1 MKAAL
6 YRIFCKGAP
15 MLLALLMLFVA
26 MKWYAVAS
34 ISAPDLGDIDHWV
47 ADCAG
52 LDGKAVEAYI
62 LSVYGSADKES
73 EGFAA
78 LSNGISA
85 FNSGLLNRTDVERL
99 ISFAKNK
106 EGILPADVP
115 GNYTEVLDFYAEL
128 DAPSII
134 NGQPLDIY
142 FALQEGNFVPIL
154 VLFLCLMMWGPHF
167 EAEIYRCTGVACQ
180 GRRYHRS
187 LRHIIMGLG
196 LGMLLANE
204 LFDLLFSGMLHKGM
218 LWSATIQSY
227 PAFRECQMN
236 GTIGQGFVFM
246 WCSKIAGVLIL
257 CWLAEY
263 IAQWKKT
270 LKDAAVYTLFIV
282 IALQF
287 FGRVLSSS
295 MWQPLLQVGI
305 VDWKQIFARCTIL
318 SPDSI
323 SSAVLGGV
331 VNGCLLLYL
340 GMKPM
345 CSWIVRCRLVRK

>member
-1 MKAAL
+1 
-6 YRIFCKGAP
+6 

-99 ISFAKNK
+99 IAFAKNK

-115 GNYTEVLDFYAEL
+115 GNYTEVLNFYAEL

-142 FALQEGNFVPIL
+142 FALQKGNFVPIL
-154 VLFLCLMMWGPHF
+154 VLLLCLMMWGPHF
-167 EAEIYRCTGVACQ
+167 EAAIYRLAGVAFQ

-187 LRHIIMGLG
+187 LQHIIMGLS
-196 LGMLLANE
+196 LGMLFANE
-204 LFDLLFSGMLHKGM
+204 LFDLIFSGMLHKGI

-236 GTIGQGFVFM
+236 CTIGQGFVFM
-246 WCSKIAGVLIL
+246 WCSKIAGILIL
-257 CWLAEY
+257 CYLAEY
-263 IAQWKKT
+263 IAQWKKNI
-270 LKDAAVYTLFIV
+270 KDAAVYTLFVV

-287 FGRVLSSS
+287 FGKVLSGS
-295 MWQPLLQVGI
+295 MWQPVLQVGI
-305 VDWKQIFARCTIL
+305 VDWKQIFVRCTIL
-318 SPDSI
+318 IPGFIPST
-323 SSAVLGGV
+323 VLGGTINV
-331 VNGCLLLYL
+331 CILLCLSV
-340 GMKPM
+340 KPM
-345 CSWIVRCRLVRK
+345 CSWLFQYRYARK